1 MKNENKKIIGF
12 FPIHGSY
19 QNLISYQKAE
29 IVQLEV
35 ANKNIV
41 EANMT
46 SGTSKEIEIKL
57 TSVARA
63 SLEE

>member
-29 IVQLEV
+29 IVYD
-35 ANKNIV
+35 
-41 EANMT
+41 
-46 SGTSKEIEIKL
+46 GTIYFTK
-57 TSVARA
+57 RFF
-63 SLEE
+63 